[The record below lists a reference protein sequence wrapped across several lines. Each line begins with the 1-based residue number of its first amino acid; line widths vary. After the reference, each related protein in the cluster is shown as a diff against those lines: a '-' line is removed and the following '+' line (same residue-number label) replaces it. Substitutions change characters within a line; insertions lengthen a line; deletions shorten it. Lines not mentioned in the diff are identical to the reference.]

1 MQTPTPADIQVATQV
16 LRRFKQYLNEQGHQ
30 PAIPEPSLRQPETLE
45 TRVLD
50 EMQTVDDIIAKLV
63 AWADQLKQ
71 RQVIRKSYGQSL

>member
-16 LRRFKQYLNEQGHQ
+16 LRRFKQYLNDHAVRSAVPGTRTGH
-30 PAIPEPSLRQPETLE
+30 PEAIEPH
-45 TRVLD
+45 VLD
-50 EMQTVDDIIAKLV
+50 EMQNVDDIIAKLV